1 MANQRVWLTFDLG
14 VRGDYDGLYQWLD
27 EHKAVEC
34 GNGVATF
41 EFDFGSPKLP
51 SIASIMPM
59 LDNLKNELK
68 ERVEGIETKGRVY
81 VLTLVNVSDNLSPAG
96 VFLFG
101 SRKQSPWDGF
111 ANQGKPEPDV

>member
-59 LDNLKNELK
+59 LDNL
-68 ERVEGIETKGRVY
+68 
-81 VLTLVNVSDNLSPAG
+81 SPAG